1 MHPNL
6 LGLVCLFSFGT
17 FLGGMAVF
25 ARERSADIDKSL
37 LLLLITQQQV
47 FFAVPFLFPPLFFQN
62 TLMGMHMT
70 KVPWFVDIVCRRA

>member
-47 FFAVPFLFPPLFFQN
+47 FFAFPFLPPPLFFSEHPN
-62 TLMGMHMT
+62 GNAHDEDP
-70 KVPWFVDIVCRRA
+70 VVC

>member
-47 FFAVPFLFPPLFFQN
+47 FFAFPFLSPPPPFFFR
-62 TLMGMHMT
+62 T
-70 KVPWFVDIVCRRA
+70 P